1 MDAIVKLNVGG
12 TLFVTAQSTLTWPG
26 SDCFFSILLRG
37 DRPSARDDETGA
49 YFIDRDPKL
58 FAVILNYLRTRE
70 VRIRRCSCAYDLFS
84 CAMPHPPPHRGR
96 LISKE
101 RDE

>member
-12 TLFVTAQSTLTWPG
+12 TLFVTAHSTLTWPG

-70 VRIRRCSCAYDLFS
+70 VRIGDVLVHMIYLLSCPILLPID
-84 CAMPHPPPHRGR
+84 
-96 LISKE
+96 
-101 RDE
+101 DD